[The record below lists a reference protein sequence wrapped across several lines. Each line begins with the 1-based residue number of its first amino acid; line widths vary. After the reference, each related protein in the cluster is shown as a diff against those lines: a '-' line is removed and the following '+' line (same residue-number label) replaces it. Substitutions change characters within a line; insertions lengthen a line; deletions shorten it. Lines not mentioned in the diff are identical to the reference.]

1 MADREL
7 KDPSDDSQKDLENDP
22 SVNSQAQ
29 ETTVTASTTKEAQ
42 ALNPGS
48 SLNKDHQEVETIG
61 AGSVDTGDHQSGSP
75 DETNYGDCPK
85 DETDGETNQSF
96 QEGEQGH
103 QLASKSLGEEPLHP
117 EPRSSPRGKAGRADA
132 HLGSSSAAF
141 PEEGSDRPG
150 VSQEPPAIDP
160 QDAQSPGHS
169 SAEME
174 SRGTRRRRLQAPG
187 ERTC

>member
-1 MADREL
+1 M
-7 KDPSDDSQKDLENDP
+7 ENDP
-22 SVNSQAQ
+22 SVNSQAPK
-29 ETTVTASTTKEAQ
+29 TTVTASTTKEAE

-61 AGSVDTGDHQSGSP
+61 AGSVDTGDQSENP

-85 DETDGETNQSF
+85 DETERETNQSF

-103 QLASKSLGEEPLHP
+103 QLASESLGEEPLDP
-117 EPRSSPRGKAGRADA
+117 EPRSSPSDKAGRADA

-150 VSQEPPAIDP
+150 VSQELPAIDL

-169 SAEME
+169 SAEIE
-174 SRGTRRRRLQAPG
+174 SRGALRRRLQAPG
-187 ERTC
+187 ERTH